1 MPQQDARKFV
11 ARMKEDPEFRQKVTQ
26 ADGPEQLESCLH
38 TEGML
43 FTQQELIGAMAE
55 CMAQMEK
62 QMRG

>member
-1 MPQQDARKFV
+1 MPQEDARRFV
-11 ARMKEDPEFRQKVTQ
+11 ARMKEDPEFRQKVIQ
-26 ADGPEQLESCLH
+26 ADGPEQLDSCLRGA
-38 TEGML
+38 GML